1 MENSFGILKQMFR
14 KLLFKTSLDILFLP
28 NVVMCCN
35 MLHNFIMDGKDE
47 DIETLR
53 AQLEIGSDH
62 LGANVGAKMKEDTQV
77 DMDDEVKQPL

>member
-1 MENSFGILKQMFR
+1 
-14 KLLFKTSLDILFLP
+14 
-28 NVVMCCN
+28 

-62 LGANVGAKMKEDTQV
+62 LGANVGAKMKEDTRV
-77 DMDDEVKQPL
+77 DMDDELKQPL